1 VTGTSSTAERARA
14 TTASRG
20 KHLMSPS
27 LTSVDDISI
36 SRSSTGTSASR
47 IPDVPADPPRLLRRP
62 AVEGLI
68 RAGADRRLLLVTAP
82 AGHGKTTSA
91 AAALRDSATLVWV
104 TLDPSDRD
112 PSRLQRRVIEAL
124 GAVGGRPVPA
134 GTALADL
141 DDALTSCCRQLGA
154 MVEAVVLVIDDEA
167 DALQNRGA
175 ARRVERILDRLPDG
189 FHTVVLAR
197 RKPPIGIERRRAR
210 GELAEVAASQLTFS
224 DAEVATYLG
233 EVWNLELD
241 DHTLREVAEVA
252 DGWPVV
258 LETLAARLT
267 SDRERPATGADALG
281 PGALPRLLL
290 RELIDSLPAGD
301 RRFLVDISV
310 LAEFDVARC
319 ERLTEQTVVAERLL
333 RLHAAGLI
341 VAPDGSGVF
350 RHRPL
355 VRELLTEE
363 LHRLPCRR
371 SALHAV
377 VAAMHRDAGSWT
389 EAVHHSIE
397 AGDIDLALG
406 WAESHLD
413 ELLHVHG
420 GGWVRDVF
428 ARVPTTSLAGRPRL
442 SSTGIDLA
450 VLNGDRASLEATL
463 AVVENLAA
471 ETTDD
476 AAMLR
481 RVRAALSRLRG
492 DGVEPLA
499 SGGRAT
505 LEPIQAHPLGVA
517 LAAEGRHEAAYACL
531 RCALDD
537 AQSRRDVLREQMV
550 LADLAWHRASAGY
563 LIDAD
568 LLVRRATAAAAA
580 RGSAV
585 PPAPA
590 LIAAA
595 QVALDRGRT
604 AIAYRDALQARSAA
618 SLGWDLAARADA
630 GLLVSRSRWALGDTA
645 GAIRAVDDVERELA
659 GHAPGG
665 GLIARVTRA
674 KASLRLALD
683 DVEGAVACDLSF
695 GTGIVDDLPPEDRV
709 IAAHVHLKLGDP
721 RRARAIVG
729 TLRNDGIGPRLKVQA
744 LRIEASACNR
754 LGEDLE
760 AERIRR
766 GAERIA
772 RSAGLFAPAPLQP
785 PTRPRYALED
795 VIERPRQD
803 SARPGSD
810 DLIEELTGRE
820 LEVLHRLASSTNVE
834 IAADLYVSVNTV
846 KTHLKSIYRKLGV
859 TSRDAAVHEAR
870 RYSLV

>member
-1 VTGTSSTAERARA
+1 
-14 TTASRG
+14 
-20 KHLMSPS
+20 MSPS
-27 LTSVDDISI
+27 MTSVDDVSI

-82 AGHGKTTSA
+82 AGHGKTTSV

-141 DDALTSCCRQLGA
+141 EDALTSCCRQLGTT
-154 MVEAVVLVIDDEA
+154 VEAVVLVIDDEA

-210 GELAEVAASQLTFS
+210 GELAEIAVSQLTFS
-224 DAEVATYLG
+224 DDEVAAYLG
-233 EVWNLELD
+233 EVWDLALD
-241 DHTLREVAEVA
+241 DHTMREVAEVA
-252 DGWPVV
+252 DGWPAV
-258 LETLAARLT
+258 LETLAARLA
-267 SDRERPATGADALG
+267 SEPERPATGAAALE

-290 RELIDSLPAGD
+290 RELIDSLTAGD
-301 RRFLVDISV
+301 RRLLVDLSV
-310 LAEFDVARC
+310 VAEFDTDLA
-319 ERLTEQTVVAERLL
+319 ERLTGQASVAERLL

-341 VAPDGSGVF
+341 VAPDDSGVL
-350 RHRPL
+350 RHRRL
-355 VRELLTEE
+355 VRELLGKE
-363 LHRLPCRR
+363 LDSRPGRR

-377 VAAMHRDAGSWT
+377 IAAIHRDAGTWT
-389 EAVHHSIE
+389 GAVEHSIE
-397 AGDIDLALG
+397 AGDIDLALT
-406 WAESHLD
+406 WTEEHLED
-413 ELLHVHG
+413 LLVVDG
-420 GGWVRDVF
+420 GGWLRAML
-428 ARVPTTSLAGRPRL
+428 ARVPATILVGRPRL
-442 SSTGIDLA
+442 ASTGVDLA
-450 VLNGDRASLEATL
+450 VLSGDRASLEATL
-463 AVVENLAA
+463 TVVESLAVETA
-471 ETTDD
+471 EN

-505 LEPIQAHPLGVA
+505 LEPIRAHPLGVA
-517 LAAEGRHEAAYACL
+517 LAAEGRHEAAHACL

-537 AQSRRDVLREQMV
+537 AQGRRDVLREQMI
-550 LADLAWHRASAGY
+550 LADLAWQRASAGY

-568 LLVRRATAAAAA
+568 LLVRRASAAAEA
-580 RGSAV
+580 RGSAA

-590 LIAAA
+590 LMAAA

-618 SLGWDLAARADA
+618 SLGWDLAAQADA

-645 GAIRAVDDVERELA
+645 GAILVVDDVERELA
-659 GHAPGG
+659 DHAPGG

-683 DVEGAVACDLSF
+683 DVEGAVACDPSF
-695 GTGIVDDLPPEDRV
+695 GTRIVDDLPPEDRV

-721 RRARAIVG
+721 RRARAITG
-729 TLRNDGIGPRLKVQA
+729 TLRSDGIGPRLKVQA

-760 AERIRR
+760 AERLRR

-772 RSAGLFAPAPLQP
+772 RSAGLFAPAALQP
-785 PTRPRYALED
+785 PTRPRYAPED
-795 VIERPRQD
+795 ALGRSRSD
-803 SARPGSD
+803 AARPDPSD
-810 DLIEELTGRE
+810 LVEELTGRE

-859 TSRDAAVHEAR
+859 TSRDTAVHQAR
-870 RYSLV
+870 CYDLV